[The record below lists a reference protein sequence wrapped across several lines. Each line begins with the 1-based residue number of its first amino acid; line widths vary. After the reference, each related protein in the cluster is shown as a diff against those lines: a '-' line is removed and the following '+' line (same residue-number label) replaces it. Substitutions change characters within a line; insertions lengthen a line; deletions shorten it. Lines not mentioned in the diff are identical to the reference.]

1 MALLE
6 KRFRIGYDLAFLC
19 GYSVACDFT
28 IDSSDL
34 KQHVLYLLF
43 YTIADEYYEYFVHGK
58 QYETYNYFGDY
69 SIKEGDCY
77 KVKYSKDDPIVS
89 EILFEEGT
97 VDCNK

>member
-1 MALLE
+1 MN
-6 KRFRIGYDLAFLC
+6 KSDITTCKIIRFDLAP
-19 GYSVACDFT
+19 GGTGIKSEV
-28 IDSSDL
+28 
-34 KQHVLYLLF
+34 V
-43 YTIADEYYEYFVHGK
+43 YYEYFVHGK